1 MFRNV
6 FRSPSTTTMLA
17 SAATAAFTGS
27 SYISSSTNETKCE
40 QKSNLPVF
48 KGWRHRSDGTKNK
61 TEMNCA
67 ARIIVFSLSCRHC
80 DSVPRTKDSGLDN
93 CFCNCYFDFLRCK
106 SLLTIF
112 SFFIHSHRFPF
123 FYFASLA
130 VFFSNH
136 RKYCWSHLQL
146 THLRRW

>member
-93 CFCNCYFDFLRCK
+93 CFCNCYFDFFAMQILAHNIFVFH
-106 SLLTIF
+106 SLTSL
-112 SFFIHSHRFPF
+112 SFLLFRILGGFLFES
-123 FYFASLA
+123 
-130 VFFSNH
+130 
-136 RKYCWSHLQL
+136 
-146 THLRRW
+146 